1 MRHWLTQVIDISEQT
16 LKERWAYTDATRRQR
31 YLFNANCKNKTLKR
45 SGHMDDSKRINK
57 NDIIL
62 GVILYP
68 KKYWMNKNEY
78 EIKWKTSV
86 SLILLSK

>member
-1 MRHWLTQVIDISEQT
+1 
-16 LKERWAYTDATRRQR
+16 
-31 YLFNANCKNKTLKR
+31 
-45 SGHMDDSKRINK
+45 MDDSKRINK